1 MGHYLGGSDV
11 KGVASVPSC
20 ANAFGARVLA
30 HDAIKRSAGIVDQR
44 VNVTIIALD
53 VLECVFDRR
62 IVLNVDLDGD
72 DI

>member
-1 MGHYLGGSDV
+1 MPLGLGSLRMM
-11 KGVASVPSC
+11 PSKDPPTTHQS
-20 ANAFGARVLA
+20 AALERQRTA
-30 HDAIKRSAGIVDQR
+30 HTGIVDQR

-53 VLECVFDRR
+53 ILEGVLDRR